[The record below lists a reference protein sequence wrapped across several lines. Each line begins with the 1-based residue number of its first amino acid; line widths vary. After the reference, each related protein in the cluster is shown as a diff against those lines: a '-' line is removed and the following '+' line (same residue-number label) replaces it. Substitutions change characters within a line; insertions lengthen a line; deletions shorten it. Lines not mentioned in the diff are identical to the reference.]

1 MKVEVIPI
9 KTDYIK
15 PNEGYYTL
23 ITNIIKYCQDDDY
36 IVISET
42 PISTAEGNLVDESKY
57 IPSITASILTE
68 LWSKYLWGYVLCP
81 FLGYKKRTI
90 TNLRNMPHE
99 ARYHKQFILE
109 KYGLKYALQPTSEAG
124 VDLSNVPEQYVSLL
138 PENPQ
143 KSADYIKEIIHK
155 KTGKNVNII
164 ICDTDST
171 YDFYG
176 KKFTTLPKSIE
187 TIHNNTGIFGYIL
200 GNFSKKIGP
209 TPLASTVKCD
219 VEMLIKLC
227 AIAEKSQV
235 ENTNT
240 FFETVYNMKTTFDTD
255 YNKVTPALLN
265 TITHIPAVIIRF

>member
-1 MKVEVIPI
+1 
-9 KTDYIK
+9 
-15 PNEGYYTL
+15 
-23 ITNIIKYCQDDDY
+23 
-36 IVISET
+36 
-42 PISTAEGNLVDESKY
+42 
-57 IPSITASILTE
+57 
-68 LWSKYLWGYVLCP
+68 
-81 FLGYKKRTI
+81 
-90 TNLRNMPHE
+90 MPHE

-138 PENPQ
+138 PEKPQ

-164 ICDTDST
+164 ICDTDAT

-176 KKFTTLPKSIE
+176 KKFTTLPQSIE